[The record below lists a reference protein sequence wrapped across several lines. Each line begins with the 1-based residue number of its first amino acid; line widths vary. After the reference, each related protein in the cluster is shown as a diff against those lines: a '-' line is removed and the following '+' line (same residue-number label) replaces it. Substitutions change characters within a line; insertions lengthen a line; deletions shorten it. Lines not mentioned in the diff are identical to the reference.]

1 MNSFPPNKAAT
12 KWWSVEVLIRN
23 RIILMTRRDKNKDD
37 PNEQPEP
44 ISEEEYTL
52 VAGYFKNCS
61 VRAQVTILT

>member
-1 MNSFPPNKAAT
+1 
-12 KWWSVEVLIRN
+12 
-23 RIILMTRRDKNKDD
+23 MTRRDKNKDD